1 MVDPF
6 FLIGGELDSHE
17 LGVDEL
23 LSENPHGDVCNDKN
37 SLLLF

>member
-6 FLIGGELDSHE
+6 FLIGGEFDSHE

-23 LSENPHGDVCNDKN
+23 VAEDAHE
-37 SLLLF
+37 